1 MYYRAR
7 RQCVIHLCE
16 QCFMGYILSGNAY
29 LIPAVVQFLT
39 KGGKLC
45 DQRPDGFGPRF
56 HTKVDAA
63 AKSLQIPVKAD
74 ACHAR

>member
-1 MYYRAR
+1 MLAPKAR
-7 RQCVIHLCE
+7 TSTAASTDNGKQNTYFSSLDNMVAQGMTKRRELC
-16 QCFMGYILSGNAY
+16 G
-29 LIPAVVQFLT
+29 
-39 KGGKLC
+39 
-45 DQRPDGFGPRF
+45 QRPDGFGPRF